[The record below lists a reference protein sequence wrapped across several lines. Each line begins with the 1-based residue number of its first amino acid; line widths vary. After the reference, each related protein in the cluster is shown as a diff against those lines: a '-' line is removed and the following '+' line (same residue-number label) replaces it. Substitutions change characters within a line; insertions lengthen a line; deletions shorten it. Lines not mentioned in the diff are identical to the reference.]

1 MNLEHIRYAPLL
13 ALWKAVEQMDL
24 AYFESVRL
32 PQDVWLKENLSYGDD
47 PQYHLFDIAYP
58 NEKREKYPVIIQI
71 HGGGWV
77 YGSKDTIYKAY
88 GMALAQQGFAVIT
101 CNYRLAP
108 VHTFPSQ
115 LLDIDQLLR
124 YIQHNAKLFSLDMNH
139 VFMIGDSAGA
149 HLISLYP
156 CLRDSSQEAIVLMAA
171 DVDIKAIAL
180 SCGVYDLDT
189 FNTSKI
195 KFPQKTNTLRSLFGT
210 ADYRSSPLYPY
221 ASVSKLMSRKFPDA
235 LVISS
240 QSDPLYPQT
249 EQFLQILSNHSI
261 IHQTYIVD
269 RKRKLPH
276 VFNTR
281 LTYPESVEVLD
292 QIAEFFKSRIRP

>member
-13 ALWKAVEQMDL
+13 ALWKAVEQMDM

-77 YGSKDTIYKAY
+77 YGSKDTIYRAY
-88 GMALAQQGFAVIT
+88 GMALAQHGFAVIT

-115 LLDIDQLLR
+115 LLDIDLLLL
-124 YIQHNAKLFSLDMNH
+124 YIQQNAPQLNLDIEH
-139 VFMIGDSAGA
+139 VFMVGDSAGA
-149 HLISLYP
+149 HLISLYQ
-156 CLRDSSQEAIVLMAA
+156 CLRDSSQDTIPLIAE
-171 DVDIKAIAL
+171 VDIKAVAL

-195 KFPQKTNTLRSLFGT
+195 KFPQKTNTLRSLFGCVG
-210 ADYRSSPLYPY
+210 YRTSPLYPY
-221 ASVSKLMSRKFPDA
+221 ASVSKQMTESFPDA

-240 QSDPLYPQT
+240 QFDPLYPQT
-249 EQFLQILSNHSI
+249 EQFLQILDRHSI
-261 IHQTYIVD
+261 MHQAYIVN
-269 RKRKLPH
+269 RKRRLPH

-281 LTYPESVEVLD
+281 LTTPESIEVLNR
-292 QIAEFFKSRIRP
+292 IADFFTLRIHP

>member
-108 VHTFPSQ
+108 VHAFPSQ
-115 LLDIDQLLR
+115 LLDIDLLLV
-124 YIQHNAKLFSLDMNH
+124 YIQQNAPQLNLGIEH
-139 VFMIGDSAGA
+139 VFMVGDSAGA
-149 HLISLYP
+149 HLISLYQ
-156 CLRDSSQEAIVLMAA
+156 CLRDSSQEVIPLIAE
-171 DVDIKAIAL
+171 VDIKAVAL

-195 KFPQKTNTLRSLFGT
+195 KFPQKSNTLRSLFGT
-210 ADYRSSPLYPY
+210 VDVRSSPLYPY
-221 ASVSKLMSRKFPDA
+221 ASVSKQMTENFPDA

-240 QSDPLYPQT
+240 QFDPLYPQT
-249 EQFLQILSNHSI
+249 EQFLEILDRHSI
-261 IHQTYIVD
+261 THQAYIVN
-269 RKRKLPH
+269 RKRRLPH

-281 LTYPESVEVLD
+281 LTTPESIEVLNR
-292 QIAEFFKSRIRP
+292 IADFFTLRIHP